1 MVFDERSSLAEL
13 LKKDGFTILDAN
25 LSNRSEK
32 SSRCDRLAGSAQYR
46 FWLQERTEGIPGLN
60 TLGCLVRFSR
70 SLSAS
75 SLNLAFEKLF
85 QRHEALRTRFEET
98 SDGVFERI
106 DVVAPKDVEYLEGDS
121 SDCGLL
127 ERQLARRLRM
137 NEGPLWRAS
146 IFSDPT
152 AANTLLLVFHH
163 AIIDWTGIG
172 RLVEELE
179 QLLSNPD
186 DTNLL
191 LDDPFQ
197 PADYYY
203 WRTAT
208 SNEVK
213 IKADQS
219 YWLERLAG
227 ELPVLDLPAARRSG
241 RGLGRRST
249 YTALTFAPQ
258 LVRDIRQ
265 FAVANGTTPFFVFL
279 AAYAGVLGRF
289 ALSEDVSIGTA
300 IDNRDTPGSETIVG
314 CLSDLVVLRCDLS
327 GEPSFKVLVQKLQ
340 RVCSTDFKH
349 TTIGYADVVALVKP
363 QRRAGVA
370 PLFQALFNFLP
381 ARGGADLPTLMPL
394 PSPDARADIALEL
407 VDDGVG
413 ISGQI
418 EVREDLVPKSVA
430 IAITTAI
437 STTLQSAMARP
448 DIAFNRL
455 PLIDSQAAAALT
467 QRLNPSHL
475 ETINQSLGDLLLERA
490 RLHSNKIALC
500 EGDRTLD
507 YKTLI
512 KQATA
517 LAHFLVAQTPVEKP
531 TVGFPIA
538 ICLDR
543 SIDLVI
549 AAVAVVLAGG
559 AVLFLEPDLPEE
571 RLASLLA
578 DSGATRLIAR
588 QRPVWLPESAAVTIV
603 TLTDYDTK
611 NTAKALVS
619 LPRVSPEDPAYLI
632 YTSGSTGR
640 PKVVVGLHKG
650 MVNRILWMERQWPVQ
665 PDEAICLKTSLM
677 FVDCIGE
684 IFGPLIWGLRAVVAD
699 RDTALNPRAL
709 ATLIARER
717 ISRIVMVPSLL
728 RAMLDRVPDI
738 ESKLRSLR
746 LCVSSGETL
755 PVQLVQRFYTVVP
768 DAALVNFYGSSEV
781 SADAT
786 WHRVDIS
793 DTAPIPIGVPIQ
805 GNRIFV
811 LDRAGQV
818 LPVGAPGQI
827 AISGVGVARGYLHGN
842 SSAFQRNLNDD
853 KPTEK
858 PIDEPI
864 FATGD
869 LGLWDGDGRLVY
881 LGRMDRQ
888 VKIQGVRVEPTEIEA
903 TLEDHPGVDAAY
915 VSATVAPPEDN
926 MVLTAYVAAEAGVT
940 VASLRAWLSHR
951 LPRALIPASFMI
963 LDALPLNASGKIDL
977 AALPSPARDLDTDA
991 EIPKT
996 DILDP
1001 LEELVANVWS
1011 EMLAQPINSP
1021 DDDFF
1026 DCGGGSLQAIMA
1038 INQISELMD
1047 SAIAVSTLFET
1058 PSLRA
1063 FVRRIITPDVEGL
1076 PPPCPSLETG
1086 LAPATSNQRWLWTH
1100 YQDDPNSS
1108 AYNLCIAYELNGS
1121 LDVPQLESAIRH
1133 LVTRHDA
1140 LRTHLAI
1147 QNDELV
1153 QVVTSEE
1160 LELFRHDVSAAVDP
1174 VAVLES
1180 LLADI
1185 RCRPFALE
1193 RELPLRVHLVKLEP
1207 VRHVLIWVNHHV
1219 ACDGWSGQVLVKELA
1234 ALWSVHSTTALPPP
1248 LLQLGDIA
1256 RWQQTVCPAIAKQ
1269 LKDYQQSLMGGES
1282 PRLSG
1287 IATDKTW
1294 GGQVAVDQ
1302 VVIGTDTLTAFEALA
1317 QEERVTRFIS
1327 MLTIWAVLLTRFGD
1341 TEHPLLGFPQA
1352 GRNTPGL
1359 QSVVGFLANTVLLKV
1374 DLADAPTF
1382 RQAFKAT
1389 KTALLTAMRYQ
1400 DVPLPWL
1407 QATGM
1412 GWPTQPD
1419 SEAIRSM
1426 VIVEDASD
1434 WDLRLPELS
1443 SRLFA
1448 MPNSPEA
1455 RVDLAF
1461 VVTQMTNGP
1470 RLVIEYATRRVPRAV
1485 AERLAR
1491 GLEQLM
1497 AAAATEPDTQIER
1510 LPLLSIDNPDCGAV
1524 LTAEAASS
1532 PIATRLDAVLA
1543 HVALT
1548 SPAATAVWDL
1558 TSSLSYAELNQ
1569 RASVTAQRLQGLGVG
1584 TGDRVGLLAQPS
1596 PLQLASLF
1604 GVWRLGAVAVPL
1616 DPTYPRER
1624 IAATLMDA
1632 GVVAVLTDI
1641 PLDYPCPQL
1650 SLDSILGA
1658 VPSAP
1663 IAGLVSSPD
1672 PDDVAAIIYTSGTT
1686 GTPKG
1691 VMITQAALCRLGC
1704 ALSMA
1709 YDLGQGDRVLQVVS
1723 PAFDVAL
1730 SDIAMAV
1737 SAVATL
1743 VVPPHVDVMPGKH
1756 LNRTL
1761 AMANITHMQVPAAV
1775 LAATQPGTLP
1785 KLRTVSVGGEV
1796 CSPET
1801 ANAWSCDRRLFIAYG
1816 PTEATV
1822 TVALATYQKGA
1833 RPGTI
1838 GRPFGG
1844 ASLTVV
1850 DPTGHLVPIG
1860 VAGELI
1866 IGGPGVALGYLG
1878 LPDLTAERFE
1888 QTAQGRRYRTG
1899 DRVRMEADGTVT
1911 FLGRIDRQ
1919 LKLRGFRIEPGEVE
1933 THLMNCDGVAQAL
1946 VSVCPDQ
1953 IGEPQLV
1960 AWVVG
1965 EPGAKLDSLT
1975 LRQALKQHLP
1985 NHLVPSAIVQIV
1997 AVPLTAN
2004 RKVDWSSLKA
2014 EFHRLNVPDM
2024 NISEMAQCSLVER
2037 DSTTVERDLSTIWSE
2052 LLGRNQVGLDISFF
2066 DLGGHSIQLVRL
2078 QTRIE
2083 DHFGI
2088 ELPIGEMFANPTLRS
2103 MTSLVQRLLR
2113 TAASDEE
2120 NDWEEFTL

>member
-13 LKKDGFTILDAN
+13 LKKDGFTVPDAN
-25 LSNRSEK
+25 LSARSEK
-32 SSRCDRLAGSAQYR
+32 SRRCDRLAGSAQYR
-46 FWLQERTEGIPGLN
+46 FWLQERTEGVPGLN

-75 SLNLAFEKLF
+75 PLNLAFEKLF

-98 SDGVFERI
+98 SDGVFERT
-106 DVVAPKDVEYLEGDS
+106 DVVAPGDVEYLEGDS
-121 SDCGLL
+121 SDRVLL

-137 NEGPLWRAS
+137 NQGPLWRAA
-146 IFSDPT
+146 IFSAPT

-163 AIIDWTGIG
+163 AIIDWAGIR

-191 LDDPFQ
+191 PDEPFQ
-197 PADYYY
+197 QADYHY
-203 WRTAT
+203 RRSAT
-208 SNEVK
+208 SNGAK
-213 IKADQS
+213 IKADQC

-227 ELPVLDLPAARRSG
+227 HLPVLDLPAACRYG
-241 RGLGRRST
+241 HGLGRRST
-249 YTALTFAPQ
+249 YTSLTFAPQ

-265 FAVANGTTPFFVFL
+265 FAAANRTTPFFVFL

-300 IDNRDTPGSETIVG
+300 VDNRDAPGSEAIVG

-327 GEPSFKVLVQKLQ
+327 GEPSFKALVQRLH

-381 ARGGADLPTLMPL
+381 AMGGTDLPTLVPL
-394 PSPDARADIALEL
+394 PCPDARADIALEL

-413 ISGQI
+413 ISGRI
-418 EVREDLVPKSVA
+418 EVREDLVPEAVA

-437 STTLQSAMARP
+437 STTLQAAMARP
-448 DIAFNRL
+448 DVAVDRL
-455 PLIDSQAAAALT
+455 PLIDTQAAAALT
-467 QRLNPSHL
+467 QRLNPSQP
-475 ETINQSLGDLLLERA
+475 EPINQSLGDLLLERA
-490 RLHSNKIALC
+490 QRHPNKIALC
-500 EGDRTLD
+500 EGERTLD

-517 LAHFLVAQTPVEKP
+517 LAHFLVAKTPAKEP
-531 TVGFPIA
+531 TVDVPIA
-538 ICLDR
+538 ICIER

-549 AAVAVVLAGG
+549 AAVAVVLAGR
-559 AVLFLEPDLPEE
+559 AVLFLDPDFPEE
-571 RLASLLA
+571 RLADLLA

-588 QRPVWLPESAAVTIV
+588 QRPVWLPKSAAVTLV

-611 NTAKALVS
+611 GTAKAVVS
-619 LPRVSPEDPAYLI
+619 LPRVSPGDPAYLI

-640 PKVVVGLHKG
+640 PKAVVGLHQG

-677 FVDCIGE
+677 FVDSIGE

-699 RDTALNPRAL
+699 SETARDPGAL
-709 ATLIARER
+709 ATLIAREQ

-755 PVQLVQRFYTVVP
+755 PAQLVQRFYAVVP
-768 DAALVNFYGSSEV
+768 GAALVNFYGSSEV

-786 WHRVDIS
+786 WHRVNTS
-793 DTAPIPIGVPIQ
+793 DTAPIPIGLPIP
-805 GNRIFV
+805 GNRIVV

-827 AISGVGVARGYLHGN
+827 VIGGVGVARGYLHGN
-842 SSAFQRNLNDD
+842 SSAFQRNLSDD
-853 KPTEK
+853 KPTDNA
-858 PIDEPI
+858 IDEPI

-869 LGLWDGDGRLVY
+869 LGLWDSDGRLVY

-903 TLEDHPGVDAAY
+903 TLEDHPGVNAVY
-915 VSATVAPPEDN
+915 VSAAVAPEDG
-926 MVLTAYVAAEAGVT
+926 MVLTAYVAAEASVT
-940 VASLRAWLSHR
+940 VASLRAWLSRR

-963 LDALPLNASGKIDL
+963 LDALPLNASGKIDPV
-977 AALPSPARDLDTDA
+977 ALPTPARDLDPDA

-996 DILDP
+996 DVLDP

-1021 DDDFF
+1021 EDDFF

-1038 INQISELMD
+1038 INRISELMD

-1058 PSLRA
+1058 PILRA

-1076 PPPCPSLETG
+1076 PSPCPSLQTDPP
-1086 LAPATSNQRWLWTH
+1086 PATSNQRWLWTN

-1108 AYNLCIAYELNGS
+1108 AYNLCIAYELNGA
-1121 LDVPQLESAIRH
+1121 LDVPRLESVIRH
-1133 LVTRHDA
+1133 LVARHDA
-1140 LRTHLAI
+1140 LRTCLAI

-1153 QVVTSEE
+1153 QVVTQEE

-1174 VAVLES
+1174 VTALES
-1180 LLADI
+1180 LLADV

-1193 RELPLRVHLVKLEP
+1193 RELPLRSHLVKLDP
-1207 VRHVLIWVNHHV
+1207 VRHVLILVNHHV
-1219 ACDGWSGQVLVKELA
+1219 ACDGWSGQILVKELA
-1234 ALWSVHSTTALPPP
+1234 ALWPVHSAAALPPP

-1256 RWQQTVCPAIAKQ
+1256 RWQQTVRPAIAKQ

-1282 PRLSG
+1282 PRVSG
-1287 IATDKTW
+1287 VATDKTW
-1294 GGQVAVDQ
+1294 GGPVAVEQ
-1302 VVIGTDTLTAFEALA
+1302 VVIGTDTLIAFEALA
-1317 QEERVTRFIS
+1317 QEERATRFLS

-1389 KTALLTAMRYQ
+1389 RTALLTAMRYQ
-1400 DVPLPWL
+1400 DVPLSWL

-1412 GWPTQPD
+1412 GWPSHPD

-1434 WDLRLPELS
+1434 WDLCLPELS

-1461 VVTQMTNGP
+1461 VVTQTTNGP

-1497 AAAATEPDTQIER
+1497 AAATEPDTQIDR
-1510 LPLLSIDNPDCGAV
+1510 LPLLSIDNPDHGAV
-1524 LTAEAASS
+1524 LTAEAAPS

-1543 HVALT
+1543 NVALT

-1558 TSSLSYAELNQ
+1558 TTSLTYAELNQ
-1569 RASVTAQRLQGLGVG
+1569 QASAMAERLQGLGVE

-1596 PLQLASLF
+1596 NLQLASLF
-1604 GVWRLGAVAVPL
+1604 GVWRAGAVAVPIN
-1616 DPTYPRER
+1616 PTYPQDR
-1624 IAATLMDA
+1624 ITATLMDA
-1632 GVVAVLTDI
+1632 GVVVVLTDI

-1650 SLDSILGA
+1650 SLDSTSGA

-1663 IAGLVSSPD
+1663 TAGLVPPPD

-1704 ALSMA
+1704 ALSSA

-1743 VVPPHVDVMPGKH
+1743 VVPPHTDVMPGKH

-1775 LAATQPGTLP
+1775 LSATQPGTLP

-1801 ANAWSCDRRLFIAYG
+1801 AYAWSCNRRLFIVYG
-1816 PTEATV
+1816 PSEATV
-1822 TVALATYQKGA
+1822 TVALAAYQKGA

-1838 GRPFGG
+1838 GRPFCG

-1850 DPTGHLVPIG
+1850 DSKGHLLPVG
-1860 VAGELI
+1860 VAGELL

-1878 LPDLTAERFE
+1878 LPELTAERFE

-1899 DRVRMEADGTVT
+1899 DRVRAEADGTVT

-1933 THLMNCDGVAQAL
+1933 TNLINCDGVAQAL

-1953 IGEPQLV
+1953 MGEPQLV

-1965 EPGAKLDSLT
+1965 EPAAQLDSLT

-2004 RKVDWSSLKA
+2004 RKVDWPSLKA
-2014 EFHRLNVPDM
+2014 EFHRLNVSDAT
-2024 NISEMAQCSLVER
+2024 ISEMAQRSLVER
-2037 DSTTVERDLSTIWSE
+2037 DGATVEQDLSRIWSE
-2052 LLGRNQVGLDISFF
+2052 LLGRNQVGLDVSFF

-2078 QTRIE
+2078 QTRVE

-2113 TAASDEE
+2113 TAAPDEE